1 MWADVFSNQSDL
13 ENSRAWPSLR
23 LSNKSEYNRRSKR
36 RNDLGKWI
44 IVTKIFS
51 FYFSLLDMKAFLF
64 MLPGGSG
71 SKESTCNAGDLGLIP
86 GLGRSSGGGHGTPV
100 FLPGES
106 PWKQE
111 LGGLQSMGLQRVGHD
126 RATKRRALYF
136 CHNATAV
143 FPSISAKDTPAFN
156 SAVNISF
163 LTFGA
168 CHCHYFH
175 HYLLLWEFPIL
186 PDLLI
191 AALSQ

>member
-71 SKESTCNAGDLGLIP
+71 SKESACNAEDLGSIP
-86 GLGRSSGGGHGTPV
+86 GSGRLPREGNGNPLQYSCLEKFMHRAWWTTLHGV
-100 FLPGES
+100 
-106 PWKQE
+106 
-111 LGGLQSMGLQRVGHD
+111 
-126 RATKRRALYF
+126 TKSW
-136 CHNATAV
+136 T
-143 FPSISAKDTPAFN
+143 
-156 SAVNISF
+156 
-163 LTFGA
+163 
-168 CHCHYFH
+168 
-175 HYLLLWEFPIL
+175 
-186 PDLLI
+186 
-191 AALSQ
+191 